1 MAVVRGSRA
10 TTGLAAMVMAGAV
23 ALAGCAES
31 QGSSSSGGGDG
42 VAAGATKEQYQAA
55 FQGVSPIKLRTQTPA
70 PKGAA
75 TGLPLEK
82 YYQAVTDWSGGKI
95 TWDIA
100 YSNAVAPPAEIDNA
114 LVDGR
119 LDFASVLPIY
129 EPSEYPANTALIE
142 GGVISDQ
149 SAVNGVLSSN
159 AWPNEVAFGTEEV
172 MREFDDHGLVAVM
185 PVFNSGANALFCS
198 QQRSSLASLKG
209 ASIGAGGTAQSA
221 EVTGLGGSPSSI
233 PYTELFESLQRGVV
247 DCTVASPTVAVL
259 GGFAAEAPHVVI
271 DPDAGFALAPGGLA
285 FSKSTWDGLPLVARQ
300 LLWDR
305 MDVFIAS
312 NIVDKIFPN
321 NAKMAKTVKE
331 NGGGV
336 RAFDADARAALQTAN
351 NQLLDKLR
359 GGGAVSDGGAFVD
372 AMQKASD
379 AWDARVAELGYDN
392 VAYAEF
398 DTWFTDKNVDL
409 SKYASQVMQTVFG
422 ARRPS

>member
-129 EPSEYPANTALIE
+129 EPSEYPANAALIE
-142 GGVISDQ
+142 GGVVSDQ
-149 SAVNGVLSSN
+149 SAVNGVLSSMLGPTR
-159 AWPNEVAFGTEEV
+159 W
-172 MREFDDHGLVAVM
+172 R
-185 PVFNSGANALFCS
+185 SGPK
-198 QQRSSLASLKG
+198 R
-209 ASIGAGGTAQSA
+209 
-221 EVTGLGGSPSSI
+221 
-233 PYTELFESLQRGVV
+233 
-247 DCTVASPTVAVL
+247 
-259 GGFAAEAPHVVI
+259 
-271 DPDAGFALAPGGLA
+271 
-285 FSKSTWDGLPLVARQ
+285 
-300 LLWDR
+300 
-305 MDVFIAS
+305 
-312 NIVDKIFPN
+312 
-321 NAKMAKTVKE
+321 
-331 NGGGV
+331 
-336 RAFDADARAALQTAN
+336 
-351 NQLLDKLR
+351 
-359 GGGAVSDGGAFVD
+359 
-372 AMQKASD
+372 
-379 AWDARVAELGYDN
+379 
-392 VAYAEF
+392 
-398 DTWFTDKNVDL
+398 
-409 SKYASQVMQTVFG
+409 
-422 ARRPS
+422 